1 MPRLFDGD
9 FYPEGLAMKKQSCP
23 ISGKEVI
30 DTYFIENRARLLD
43 IAAFLDRIDRTRN
56 PEVGKS
62 DFRYKSFKRGLKI
75 LLESEGNRT
84 KALQINFSD
93 LSKEPR
99 KSAAGLK
106 GAYGAWE
113 GPFSENH

>member
-1 MPRLFDGD
+1 M
-9 FYPEGLAMKKQSCP
+9 ASKSCP
-23 ISGKEVI
+23 LSAKEVLEK
-30 DTYFIENRARLLD
+30 YFLENRARLLE
-43 IAAFLDRIDRTRN
+43 IASFLDRIDRTRD
-56 PEVGKS
+56 PEVGGS
-62 DFRYKSFKRGLKI
+62 DFRYKAFMRGLKI

-106 GAYGAWE
+106 KAYGAWE
-113 GPFSENH
+113 GPFYENH

>member
-1 MPRLFDGD
+1 M
-9 FYPEGLAMKKQSCP
+9 ST
-23 ISGKEVI
+23 KEVL
-30 DTYFIENRARLLD
+30 DRYFLENRARILE
-43 IAAFLDRIDRTRN
+43 IAAFLDRIDRAGAMEAGR
-56 PEVGKS
+56 S
-62 DFRYKSFKRGLKI
+62 DFRYKAFMRALRI

-84 KALQINFSD
+84 KALQVNFSD

-113 GPFSENH
+113 GPFFEDH